1 MFKYP
6 QDFGGPSLLATPQF
20 LYNLFP
26 NRGSGMY
33 GQAPSSGQAGAGD
46 GGGGGRDGG
55 GGAGGGFQGLWSGRA
70 NRLGND

>member
-46 GGGGGRDGG
+46 GGGRD
-55 GGAGGGFQGLWSGRA
+55 GGGFQGLWSGRA